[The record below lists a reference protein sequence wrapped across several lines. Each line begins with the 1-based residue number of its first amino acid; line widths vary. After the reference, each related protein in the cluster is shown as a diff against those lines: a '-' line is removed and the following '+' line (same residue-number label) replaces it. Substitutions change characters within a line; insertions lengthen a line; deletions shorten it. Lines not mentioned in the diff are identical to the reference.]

1 MDLCCSSCKL
11 LPLIV
16 RHSPPHAAL
25 TPLPFSLPLSPP
37 QVFQREQKI
46 LIFVISILQILLIN
60 KCLPQH
66 SLSDCNY
73 YFAGFDLRRLC
84 KLINRY
90 LQARAL

>member
-1 MDLCCSSCKL
+1 MDLCCSSFQF
-11 LPLIV
+11 LPLIAK
-16 RHSPPHAAL
+16 HFDPPPPPPSSL
-25 TPLPFSLPLSPP
+25 LYPPF